1 MTLIDPR
8 QYTPYE
14 LIFPSG
20 NINAVQGDD
29 YFNIYLLNS
38 LSGNF
43 NITGGLSLNGQ
54 PVFAPGTTNNFG
66 GTNSYVFGG
75 TNNFVTGTNNSIIYA
90 FSSEVSGEGSAILF
104 GEQNQV
110 VTGYYSS
117 VLAGRNTLVSHTGA
131 VVIGDSVL
139 ARQKNSVRND
149 SFNID
154 LTGGTF
160 NQYELFQNGNF
171 YLSSSASGLVS
182 GNWNFDGNVY
192 QTGSPLQNLQN
203 LKDASGYLASTI
215 TLNSGVAQTGRNLL
229 SGQIGS
235 TGSNLFTSIQSTG
248 SNLLNLIRVNSG
260 ISYTGLSTVT
270 GFVDITGGSQTIQ
283 GAKTFASQTVFN
295 TTTYFS
301 GGQNILTSGARF
313 GEKLGSDVNS
323 TFYLAYGPTNYS
335 GYFGGI
341 IPAMSSKRGMTFVI
355 DSFNQRDKNDRENQ
369 FTKNAFSIHS
379 ESMTNPSGGGKLCF
393 GVDGSGL
400 GYFRQGIIISNN
412 RYVPSAY
419 NSSGISGQMTWNPPY
434 FYLCTGNN
442 AWGRVA
448 VAAW

>member
-20 NINAVQGDD
+20 NLNATQGDD

-110 VTGYYSS
+110 LTGYYSS
-117 VLAGRNTLVSHTGA
+117 ILAGRNTLVSHTGA

-160 NQYELFQNGNF
+160 NQYELFQKGNF
-171 YLSSSASGLVS
+171 YLDSSASGLVS

-192 QTGSPLQNLQN
+192 KTGSPLQNLQN
-203 LKDASGYLASTI
+203 LKDASGHLMSSI
-215 TLNSGVAQTGRNLL
+215 TLNSGVAQTGRDLL

-235 TGSNLFTSIQSTG
+235 TGSNL
-248 SNLLNLIRVNSG
+248 LNLIRINSG
-260 ISYTGLSTVT
+260 IASSGLLTGVANETYVTAGAVGLPSTINLTNKTAFILPVSATPTISPNGAIALDTSVTNWTAGLLKYGAGGGSFGVLSMTEAEMSSPGDR
-270 GFVDITGGSQTIQ
+270 GFV
-283 GAKTFASQTVFN
+283 
-295 TTTYFS
+295 TYNATSDKLNFS
-301 GGQNILTSGARF
+301 NLIM
-313 GEKLGSDVNS
+313 
-323 TFYLAYGPTNYS
+323 TNY
-335 GYFGGI
+335 
-341 IPAMSSKRGMTFVI
+341 R
-355 DSFNQRDKNDRENQ
+355 
-369 FTKNAFSIHS
+369 
-379 ESMTNPSGGGKLCF
+379 
-393 GVDGSGL
+393 
-400 GYFRQGIIISNN
+400 
-412 RYVPSAY
+412 PSAY
-419 NSSGISGQMTWNPPY
+419 NSSGVSGQMAFLSPY
-434 FYLCTGNN
+434 LYLCTGTN